1 MHFLVT
7 LTSSSVEASILTT
20 LLVDRSKKKKKYQE
34 IWGRLQLKKTKQ
46 QTSMKSLT
54 WMTTGD
60 DLCGNTAI
68 ERNHCFK
75 GCFKE
80 KYMFVLYAKKDKTHA
95 GIRTRNPL
103 IRSQKR

>member
-1 MHFLVT
+1 M
-7 LTSSSVEASILTT
+7 SSSVEASILTT
-20 LLVDRSKKKKKYQE
+20 LLVDRSKKVPRNLGSALIE
-34 IWGRLQLKKTKQ
+34 KTKQ
-46 QTSMKSLT
+46 QISMKSLT

-80 KYMFVLYAKKDKTHA
+80 NICLCCMQKDKTHA